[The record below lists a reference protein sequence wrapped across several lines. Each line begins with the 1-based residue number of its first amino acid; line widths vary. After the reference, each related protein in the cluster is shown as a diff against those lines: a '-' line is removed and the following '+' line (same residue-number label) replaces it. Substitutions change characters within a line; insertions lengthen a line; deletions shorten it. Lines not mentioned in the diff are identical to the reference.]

1 MVHLLAT
8 AILISRQ
15 SIVPLWNTKILQVLP
30 DKTNVIDLDFGCEE
44 DEGES
49 VHSDDLMAEEGVVNL
64 KNPDERK
71 KVLKQHVRAL
81 LEKAAQAKQEAEEA
95 MDRFF
100 SEFDLSEEESDFSE
114 YEEDD

>member
-1 MVHLLAT
+1 MHLLAT

-15 SIVPLWNTKILQVLP
+15 SIVPFWTTKTLQVLP
-30 DKTNVIDLDFGCEE
+30 DKANVIDLDFGCEE
-44 DEGES
+44 EDGDS
-49 VHSDDLMAEEGVVNL
+49 VHSDDLIAEEGVVNL

-71 KVLKQHVRAL
+71 RAMKQQVRAL
-81 LEKAAQAKQEAEEA
+81 LEKAVQAKLEAEEA

-100 SEFDLSEEESDFSE
+100 SEFDLSEEESDFSD